1 MIRMQI
7 YDLAKRDH
15 TQEQSVSIV
24 GVAWSLESDHET
36 VSLGAESGVGD
47 IGPFS
52 PLVLVPWAFYGI
64 SMKSRGPYFW
74 GDSRDFQSCF

>member
-15 TQEQSVSIV
+15 TQEQSVSV
-24 GVAWSLESDHET
+24 VPVAWSLESDHET
-36 VSLGAESGVGD
+36 VSLGAGGGDGD

-52 PLVLVPWAFYGI
+52 PLVL
-64 SMKSRGPYFW
+64 GPMSLLWYIHEIMW
-74 GDSRDFQSCF
+74 SLLLA